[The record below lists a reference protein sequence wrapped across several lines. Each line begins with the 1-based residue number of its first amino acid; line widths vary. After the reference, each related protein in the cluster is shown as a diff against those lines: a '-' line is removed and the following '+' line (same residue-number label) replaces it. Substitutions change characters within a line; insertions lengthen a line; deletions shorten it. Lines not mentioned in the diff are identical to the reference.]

1 MQVKL
6 GECLLNIRGKRPEDS
21 VAPPET
27 GKRYGIDHM
36 CFQVT
41 GIEKMLEEFAAKG
54 GEIPELLFELPN
66 GNRGAYIAGP
76 EG

>member
-1 MQVKL
+1 MEL

-36 CFQVT
+36 CFQVI
-41 GIEKMLEEFAAKG
+41 GIEKMLEEFAPKR